1 MDLQEG
7 VNQLFGV
14 RGHLKCD
21 GTRAES
27 RFRLSAKW
35 TSPFK
40 SAGVSVQSTTGSQ
53 GVRISGNNA
62 GYTMFRGSVK
72 STGYPLHSPVSPS
85 LPLPCVTVC
94 HHIST
99 GVYHRDIIL
108 CDMLHYSSIRS
119 FCDMAGSTAIAA
131 VPAYRK
137 QGSTHTLFQCTVVN
151 ITFPITTVKN
161 ALEMVSFAQGTHQH
175 MTDMFTAHLSA
186 PVEYEECS
194 LSGNDYSYV
203 LYPFTS
209 PTSKKSRHR
218 FRAGE

>member
-1 MDLQEG
+1 
-7 VNQLFGV
+7 
-14 RGHLKCD
+14 
-21 GTRAES
+21 
-27 RFRLSAKW
+27 
-35 TSPFK
+35 
-40 SAGVSVQSTTGSQ
+40 
-53 GVRISGNNA
+53 
-62 GYTMFRGSVK
+62 MFRGSVK

-175 MTDMFTAHLSA
+175 MIDMFTAHLSA

-218 FRAGE
+218 FRAREWAQNALLILSLKQCFSTARPWPGTGPWEILLELPTNLNIILYLSTCHTVHISVLILFMIMP